1 MVRSLISKWY
11 LITIGVFLTNLSFS
25 QTTIFSESG
34 GGTTAG
40 WSYIENSGSQPID
53 KGSYWL
59 VESGSTSDYV
69 ITASYDLCAYASA
82 TFTID
87 VATYGSGTANPAIVE
102 VSYDGGA
109 TYTDN
114 FTTNTPSSSSYIAGG
129 TFTLSQTSAQVV
141 IRISNAGTSG
151 RGVRLRNLELTA
163 TGSGSCGG
171 THTVTF
177 DGNGNDGGSMSNQ
190 TASSPTALTANG
202 YTQTG
207 CAFTGWNTASD
218 GSGTSYADGATYSFG
233 ADITLYAQWSCSGG
247 NCASE
252 TFSNIGTSGSY
263 GTKTWTGDDG
273 VGWTA
278 TDAREDQTLTGKAIT
293 LRNGSLTNDTPYPN
307 GCGVLT
313 FDYARVFSGNS
324 TLKVFV
330 NGTQYGAD
338 ITVSSTASTTWS
350 MAINVSGNVSIEL
363 RNSGN
368 RTIIDNLSW
377 TCFAACTGPSTQASF
392 TSFSSVNSTSFDINF
407 TAGNGNGRIVVI
419 SAGSAVSS
427 APTSGTT
434 YTANTVFGSGSD
446 ISGGSGDYVVYDG
459 TGTSVTVTGLT
470 ANTTYYVT
478 IFEYATGGST
488 DPCYNTS
495 TTGNTGNTTTPCAAV
510 AEPTSPSSGISFT
523 NVGCDGFQIDWT
535 SGNGANRIFVVS
547 SAAIT
552 GNPSDQTAYTASA
565 TYGSGSTLN
574 AGEYVVYN
582 GSGNSVTVTGLSINT
597 TYFVEIFEYNGTIA
611 NCDENYLI
619 SSTVTSSQTT
629 LSACTNPEL
638 TGILVDACGG
648 SSEGINEFFTFDN
661 GTSALNVDD
670 ITVTFPSAGTY
681 CNTSCSAG
689 FVTNSTFVNQLNTT
703 AGCAGLFVE
712 ADPIPAGAS
721 VIVFTGSNPTYA
733 FDFSGLCG
741 SGPYYALLLD
751 NTSTSGRFANY
762 NSTCS
767 NRTLTVD
774 FNGTTDAVTYDRCL
788 LSHADGDYVSFA
800 SDGTATYA
808 NDGCTPTATLP
819 IELLDFNGK
828 SYQDYN
834 ELYWHTATEINND
847 YFEVQK
853 SIDGLE
859 FYKIGTIKG
868 AGNSSTTLSYSLKD
882 KAPESINYYR
892 LKQVDF
898 DGTTS
903 FSKTIVLKGNLQIEV
918 QIYQDETNFSIVLG
932 RNEPVTIQV
941 MNAMGQIVYSNQM
954 IGAHSIAKSQFSGG
968 IYFVRIQ
975 NESFTE
981 TYKVI
986 F

>member
-11 LITIGVFLTNLSFS
+11 LITIGLFLTNLSFS
-25 QTTIFSESG
+25 QTTDLLISE
-34 GGTTAG
+34 
-40 WSYIENSGSQPID
+40 
-53 KGSYWL
+53 
-59 VESGSTSDYV
+59 
-69 ITASYDLCAYASA
+69 
-82 TFTID
+82 
-87 VATYGSGTANPAIVE
+87 YGEG
-102 VSYDGGA
+102 
-109 TYTDN
+109 
-114 FTTNTPSSSSYIAGG
+114 SSYNKYVEIYNG
-129 TFTLSQTSAQVV
+129 TGAAVNLANYA
-141 IRISNAGTSG
+141 IWRISNGGTWPEATIPLSGTLPNGAVYVVYNPSANATIIASGDLSSGNISHNGDDAVGLAKSGVLIDAVGTNGPDPGTGWNVAGTNNATKDHTL
-151 RGVRLRNLELTA
+151 VRKPSVCSPNTNWTTSAGTTVANSEWIVNANNDWSDL
-163 TGSGSCGG
+163 G
-171 THTVTF
+171 THTST
-177 DGNGNDGGSMSNQ
+177 
-190 TASSPTALTANG
+190 
-202 YTQTG
+202 
-207 CAFTGWNTASD
+207 C
-218 GSGTSYADGATYSFG
+218 TS
-233 ADITLYAQWSCSGG
+233 IC
-247 NCASE
+247 
-252 TFSNIGTSGSY
+252 
-263 GTKTWTGDDG
+263 
-273 VGWTA
+273 
-278 TDAREDQTLTGKAIT
+278 
-293 LRNGSLTNDTPYPN
+293 P
-307 GCGVLT
+307 
-313 FDYARVFSGNS
+313 
-324 TLKVFV
+324 
-330 NGTQYGAD
+330 
-338 ITVSSTASTTWS
+338 
-350 MAINVSGNVSIEL
+350 
-363 RNSGN
+363 
-368 RTIIDNLSW
+368 
-377 TCFAACTGPSTQASF
+377 
-392 TSFSSVNSTSFDINF
+392 
-407 TAGNGNGRIVVI
+407 
-419 SAGSAVSS
+419 
-427 APTSGTT
+427 
-434 YTANTVFGSGSD
+434 GSD
-446 ISGGSGDYVVYDG
+446 
-459 TGTSVTVTGLT
+459 T
-470 ANTTYYVT
+470 
-478 IFEYATGGST
+478 
-488 DPCYNTS
+488 
-495 TTGNTGNTTTPCAAV
+495 
-510 AEPTSPSSGISFT
+510 EPTSASSGISFS

-535 SGNGANRIFVVS
+535 SGNGANRIVVVS
-547 SAAIT
+547 AATIT
-552 GNPSDQTAYTASA
+552 GNPTDQTAYSA
-565 TYGSGSTLN
+565 NTVFGSGSTLN

-582 GSGNSVTVTGLSINT
+582 GSGNLVTVTGLNTNT

-611 NCDENYLI
+611 NCEENYLT
-619 SSTVTSSQTT
+619 SSTVTSSQAT
-629 LSACTNPEL
+629 LSACSNPEL

-648 SSEGINEFFTFDN
+648 STEGINEFFTFDN

-670 ITVTFPSAGTY
+670 ITVTFPFAGTY

-712 ADPIPAGAS
+712 TDPIPAGAS

-741 SGPYYALLLD
+741 SGPYYALFID

-774 FNGTTDAVTYDRCL
+774 FNGTTDDVTYDRCL
-788 LSHADGDYVSFA
+788 LSNTDGDYVSFA

-859 FYKIGTIKG
+859 FYKIGTVKG

-903 FSKTIVLKGNLQIEV
+903 FSKTIVLKGNLQIDA